1 MKNNI
6 MTIENVRGYVD
17 ENNVAYLNLEDVA
30 RGLGISKKAPSGNI
44 VVRWERL
51 YRYLVDLNFM
61 PTSGHENDFGGHDI
75 ENYDFSNISSFKEVL
90 PEYIPEN
97 IFYKLCMK
105 ASNPLAR
112 AFQDKV
118 ADEILP
124 EIRKKGYYVSE
135 KAIKTKE
142 EELLDSILRKPVNPS
157 NLSEVAFR
165 EDIALKRGSL
175 LYEISK
181 TMPSEFLQ
189 EKVKSQAVNILSGN
203 KTIQVIGEDIPQ
215 TAKTEILPDTYTATE
230 ISQMI
235 NEKYGIDLG
244 CSKVGSCAN
253 RFGLKIDENGYW
265 HFKEDYGNVAFRYY
279 PHMVDKIVDSIVKD
293 EKLVKRYGISEFAQ
307 KHLNIMPADIVD
319 SNDSVVVSDKFIF
332 EPAYTSRELATM
344 INKKYG
350 INVTYS
356 KIENWTKRFRL
367 HKDEFGYWK
376 QREDSNFKDF
386 IYYSF
391 MVDKLVAY
399 LLNDDSLVKRHG
411 LDELKTRFYSGEFEN
426 SDN

>member
-1 MKNNI
+1 MQNNI

-30 RGLGISKKAPSGNI
+30 RGLGWSKTEIKNGKEYESIRKSRILNYLEDISFFDHLWAKGLKPDVNS
-44 VVRWERL
+44 
-51 YRYLVDLNFM
+51 
-61 PTSGHENDFGGHDI
+61 
-75 ENYDFSNISSFKEVL
+75 L

-124 EIRKKGYYVSE
+124 EIRKKGYYLSE
-135 KAIKTKE
+135 NITKTKE

-157 NLSEVAFR
+157 SLSEVAFR

-189 EKVKSQAVNILSGN
+189 EKVKSQAINILSGN
-203 KTIQVIGEDIPQ
+203 KTIQLIGEDIPQ

-235 NEKYGIDLG
+235 MEKYGIDLG
-244 CSKVGSCAN
+244 CSKIGSCAN
-253 RFGLKIDENGYW
+253 RFGLKTDENGYW

-279 PHMVDKIVDSIVKD
+279 PHMVDKIVDFIVND
-293 EKLVKRYGISEFAQ
+293 EKLVKRYGISQFAQ
-307 KHLNIMPADIVD
+307 KYLNINPVEILE
-319 SNDSVVVSDKFIF
+319 SNNNENISGETIS
-332 EPAYTSRELATM
+332 EPVYTSRELATM

>member
-1 MKNNI
+1 MQNYI

-17 ENNVAYLNLEDVA
+17 ENNVAYLNLEDVS
-30 RGLGISKKAPSGNI
+30 RGLGISKKALSGNI

-51 YRYLVDLNFM
+51 YRYLVDLNFT

-142 EELLDSILRKPVNPS
+142 DDILDSILRKPVNPS

-181 TMPSEFLQ
+181 TMPSEFLK

-235 NEKYGIDLG
+235 EEKYGMDLG

-253 RFGLKIDENGYW
+253 RFGLKTDENGYW

-279 PHMVDKIVDSIVKD
+279 PHMVDKIVDFIVKD

-307 KHLNIMPADIVD
+307 KHLNITPIEILE
-319 SNDSVVVSDKFIF
+319 SNNNENISGEIIS
-332 EPAYTSRELATM
+332 EPAYTSREIAAM
-344 INKKYG
+344 INEKYG
-350 INVTYS
+350 TDVTYS
-356 KIENWTKRFRL
+356 KVENWTKRFRL

-376 QREDSNFKDF
+376 HREDSKFKDF
-386 IYYSF
+386 MYYSF
-391 MVDKLVAY
+391 MVDKIVAY

>member
-1 MKNNI
+1 MQNDI

-17 ENNVAYLNLEDVA
+17 EHNVAYLNLEDVA
-30 RGLGISKKAPSGNI
+30 RGLGWVKTEIKNGKEYESIRKARILNYLEDISFFDHLWAKGLKPD
-44 VVRWERL
+44 EHL
-51 YRYLVDLNFM
+51 
-61 PTSGHENDFGGHDI
+61 
-75 ENYDFSNISSFKEVL
+75 L

-112 AFQDKV
+112 SFQDKV

-135 KAIKTKE
+135 NLTKTKE
-142 EELLDSILRKPVNPS
+142 EEILDSILRKPVNPS

-235 NEKYGIDLG
+235 EEKYGIDLG

-253 RFGLKIDENGYW
+253 RFGLKTDENGYW

-279 PHMVDKIVDSIVKD
+279 PHMVDKIVEFIVND
-293 EKLVKRYGISEFAQ
+293 EKLVKRYGISQFAQ
-307 KHLNIMPADIVD
+307 KYLNVTPIEMLD
-319 SNDSVVVSDKFIF
+319 SNDNEDILEEVIS
-332 EPAYTSRELATM
+332 EPSYTSREIAAM
-344 INKKYG
+344 INEKYG
-350 INVTYS
+350 TDVTYS
-356 KIENWTKRFRL
+356 KVENWTKRFRL

-376 QREDSNFKDF
+376 QREDSKFKDF
-386 IYYSF
+386 MYYSF
-391 MVDKLVAY
+391 MVDKIVAY

>member
-1 MKNNI
+1 
-6 MTIENVRGYVD
+6 MTIQNVRGYVD
-17 ENNVAYLNLEDVA
+17 EHNVAYLNLEDVA
-30 RGLGISKKAPSGNI
+30 RGLGWVKTEIKNGKEYESIRKARILNYLEDISFFDHLWAKGLKSD
-44 VVRWERL
+44 EHL
-51 YRYLVDLNFM
+51 
-61 PTSGHENDFGGHDI
+61 
-75 ENYDFSNISSFKEVL
+75 L

-112 AFQDKV
+112 LFQDKV

-135 KAIKTKE
+135 KSIKTKE
-142 EELLDSILRKPVNPS
+142 DEILDSILRKPVNPS

-235 NEKYGIDLG
+235 EEKYGIDLG

-253 RFGLKIDENGYW
+253 RFGLKTDENGYW

-279 PHMVDKIVDSIVKD
+279 PHMVDKIVEFIVND
-293 EKLVKRYGISEFAQ
+293 EKLVKRYGISQFAQ
-307 KHLNIMPADIVD
+307 KYLNINPVEILE
-319 SNDSVVVSDKFIF
+319 SNNNENISGKIIS
-332 EPAYTSRELATM
+332 EPAYTSREIATM

-356 KIENWTKRFRL
+356 KVENWTKRFRL

-376 QREDSNFKDF
+376 QREDSKFKDF
-386 IYYSF
+386 IYYGF

-399 LLNDDSLVKRHG
+399 LLNDDSLVKRHN
-411 LDELKTRFYSGEFEN
+411 LDEVKTRFYSGEFEN

>member
-1 MKNNI
+1 MQNDI

-17 ENNVAYLNLEDVA
+17 EHNVAYLNLEDVA
-30 RGLGISKKAPSGNI
+30 RGLGWVKTEIKNGKEYESIRKARILNYLEDISFFDHLWAKGLKPDEHS
-44 VVRWERL
+44 
-51 YRYLVDLNFM
+51 
-61 PTSGHENDFGGHDI
+61 
-75 ENYDFSNISSFKEVL
+75 L

-112 AFQDKV
+112 SFQDKV

-135 KAIKTKE
+135 KVIKTKE
-142 EELLDSILRKPVNPS
+142 EEILDSILRKPVNPS

-235 NEKYGIDLG
+235 EEKYGIDLG

-253 RFGLKIDENGYW
+253 RFGLKTDENGYW

-279 PHMVDKIVDSIVKD
+279 PHMVDKIVEFIVND
-293 EKLVKRYGISEFAQ
+293 EKLVKRYGISQFAQ
-307 KHLNIMPADIVD
+307 KYLNVTPTEMLD
-319 SNDSVVVSDKFIF
+319 SNDNEDILEEVIS
-332 EPAYTSRELATM
+332 EPAYTSREIAAM
-344 INKKYG
+344 INEKYRTD
-350 INVTYS
+350 VTYS
-356 KIENWTKRFRL
+356 KVENWTKRFRL

-376 QREDSNFKDF
+376 QREDSKFKEF
-386 IYYSF
+386 MYYSF
-391 MVDKLVAY
+391 MVDKIVAY

>member
-1 MKNNI
+1 MQNDI

-30 RGLGISKKAPSGNI
+30 RGLGWVKTEIKNGKEYESIRKARILNYLEDISFFDHLWAKGLKPDEHS
-44 VVRWERL
+44 
-51 YRYLVDLNFM
+51 
-61 PTSGHENDFGGHDI
+61 
-75 ENYDFSNISSFKEVL
+75 L

-112 AFQDKV
+112 SFQDKV

-142 EELLDSILRKPVNPS
+142 EEILDSILRKPVNPN

-235 NEKYGIDLG
+235 EEKYGIDLG

-253 RFGLKIDENGYW
+253 RFGLKTDENGYW

-279 PHMVDKIVDSIVKD
+279 PHMVDKIVEFIVND
-293 EKLVKRYGISEFAQ
+293 EKLVKRYGISEFS
-307 KHLNIMPADIVD
+307 KKYLNVNLAEILY
-319 SNDSVVVSDKFIF
+319 SNDNDNEDILEEAVS
-332 EPAYTSRELATM
+332 EPAYTSREIATM

-350 INVTYS
+350 TDVTYS
-356 KIENWTKRFRL
+356 KVENWTKRFRL

-376 QREDSNFKDF
+376 QREDSKFKDF
-386 IYYSF
+386 MYYGI
-391 MVDKLVAY
+391 MIDKLVAY

>member
-1 MKNNI
+1 MQNNI

-17 ENNVAYLNLEDVA
+17 NENVAYLNLGDVA
-30 RGLGISKKAPSGNI
+30 RGLGFVTTAASGNV
-44 VVRWERL
+44 VVRWARL
-51 YRYLVDLNFM
+51 LNYLFEFGVA
-61 PTSGHENDFGGHDI
+61 TSGHDVATDSI
-75 ENYDFSNISSFKEVL
+75 TAKERL

-112 AFQDKV
+112 TFQGKV

-135 KAIKTKE
+135 KAIKTTE

-189 EKVKSQAVNILSGN
+189 EKVKSQAINILSGN
-203 KTIQVIGEDIPQ
+203 NTIQVIGEDIPQ

-235 NEKYGIDLG
+235 EEKYGIDLG
-244 CSKVGSCAN
+244 CSKVGNCAN
-253 RFGLKIDENGYW
+253 RFGLKTDENGYW
-265 HFKEDYGNVAFRYY
+265 HFKEDCGNVAFRYY
-279 PHMVDKIVDSIVKD
+279 PHMVDKIVEFIVND
-293 EKLVKRYGISEFAQ
+293 EKLVKRYGIFEFAQ
-307 KHLNIMPADIVD
+307 KYLNITPAEIVD
-319 SNDSVVVSDKFIF
+319 SNDSVVVSNEFIF
-332 EPAYTSRELATM
+332 EPVYTSRELATM

>member
-1 MKNNI
+1 MQNDI

-30 RGLGISKKAPSGNI
+30 RGLGWVKTEIKNGKEYESIRKSRILNYLEDISFFDHLWAKGLKPDVNS
-44 VVRWERL
+44 
-51 YRYLVDLNFM
+51 
-61 PTSGHENDFGGHDI
+61 
-75 ENYDFSNISSFKEVL
+75 L

-112 AFQDKV
+112 LFQDKV

-124 EIRKKGYYVSE
+124 EIRKKGYYVSK
-135 KAIKTKE
+135 KATKTKE
-142 EELLDSILRKPVNPS
+142 EEILDSILRKPVNPS

-215 TAKTEILPDTYTATE
+215 IAKTEILPDTYTATE
-230 ISQMI
+230 ISRMI

-332 EPAYTSRELATM
+332 EPVYTSRELATM

>member
-1 MKNNI
+1 MQNDI

-30 RGLGISKKAPSGNI
+30 RGLGWVKTEIKNGKEYESIRKARILNYLEDISFFDHLWAKGLKPDVNS
-44 VVRWERL
+44 
-51 YRYLVDLNFM
+51 
-61 PTSGHENDFGGHDI
+61 
-75 ENYDFSNISSFKEVL
+75 L

-112 AFQDKV
+112 LFQDKV

-124 EIRKKGYYVSE
+124 EIRKKGYYVSK
-135 KAIKTKE
+135 KATKTKE
-142 EELLDSILRKPVNPS
+142 EEILDSILRKPVNPS

-215 TAKTEILPDTYTATE
+215 IAKTEILPDTYTATE

-279 PHMVDKIVDSIVKD
+279 PHMVDKIIDSIVKD

-332 EPAYTSRELATM
+332 EPVYTSRELATM

>member
-1 MKNNI
+1 MQNDI

-17 ENNVAYLNLEDVA
+17 EKNVAYLNLEDVA
-30 RGLGISKKAPSGNI
+30 RGLGFVTTAASGNV
-44 VVRWERL
+44 VVRWARL
-51 YRYLVDLNFM
+51 LNYLLEFGVA
-61 PTSGHENDFGGHDI
+61 TSGHDVATDSI
-75 ENYDFSNISSFKEVL
+75 TAKERL

-112 AFQDKV
+112 SFQDKV

-142 EELLDSILRKPVNPS
+142 EEILDSILRKPVNPS

-235 NEKYGIDLG
+235 EEKYGIDLG

-253 RFGLKIDENGYW
+253 RFGLKTDENGYW

-279 PHMVDKIVDSIVKD
+279 PHMVEKIVDFIIKD

-307 KHLNIMPADIVD
+307 KHLNIKPAEILDSKDSEDI
-319 SNDSVVVSDKFIF
+319 SDKAVS
-332 EPAYTSRELATM
+332 EPAYTSREIAAM

-356 KIENWTKRFRL
+356 KVENWTKRFRL

-376 QREDSNFKDF
+376 QREDSKFKDF
-386 IYYSF
+386 MYYGV
-391 MVDKLVAY
+391 MIDKIVAY
-399 LLNDDSLVKRHG
+399 LLNDDSLVKRHN
-411 LDELKTRFYSGEFEN
+411 LDELKTRFYAGEFEN
-426 SDN
+426 FDN

>member
-1 MKNNI
+1 MQNNI

-30 RGLGISKKAPSGNI
+30 RGLGWVKTEIKNGKEYESIRKARILNYLEDISFFDHLWAKGLKPDVNS
-44 VVRWERL
+44 
-51 YRYLVDLNFM
+51 
-61 PTSGHENDFGGHDI
+61 
-75 ENYDFSNISSFKEVL
+75 L

-157 NLSEVAFR
+157 SLSEVAFR

-189 EKVKSQAVNILSGN
+189 EKVKSQAINILSGN

-235 NEKYGIDLG
+235 EEKYGIDLG
-244 CSKVGSCAN
+244 CSKVGNCAN
-253 RFGLKIDENGYW
+253 KFGLKTDENGYW

-279 PHMVDKIVDSIVKD
+279 PHMVDKIVDFIVKD
-293 EKLVKRYGISEFAQ
+293 EKLVKRYGISQFAQ
-307 KHLNIMPADIVD
+307 KYLNITPAEIVE
-319 SNDSVVVSDKFIF
+319 SNNNENISGEIIS
-332 EPAYTSRELATM
+332 EPAYTSREIAAM

-376 QREDSNFKDF
+376 QREDSKFKDF
-386 IYYSF
+386 MYYGI
-391 MVDKLVAY
+391 MIDKLVAY
-399 LLNDDSLVKRHG
+399 LLNDDSLVKRHN

>member
-1 MKNNI
+1 
-6 MTIENVRGYVD
+6 
-17 ENNVAYLNLEDVA
+17 
-30 RGLGISKKAPSGNI
+30 
-44 VVRWERL
+44 
-51 YRYLVDLNFM
+51 
-61 PTSGHENDFGGHDI
+61 
-75 ENYDFSNISSFKEVL
+75 
-90 PEYIPEN
+90 
-97 IFYKLCMK
+97 MK

-112 AFQDKV
+112 TFQDKV

-135 KAIKTKE
+135 KAIKTTE

-189 EKVKSQAVNILSGN
+189 EKVKSQAINILSGN

-235 NEKYGIDLG
+235 EEKYGIDLG
-244 CSKVGSCAN
+244 CSKVGNCAN
-253 RFGLKIDENGYW
+253 RFGLKTDENGYW

-279 PHMVDKIVDSIVKD
+279 PHMVDKIVEFIVND
-293 EKLVKRYGISEFAQ
+293 EKLVKRYGIFEFAQ
-307 KHLNIMPADIVD
+307 KYLNITPAEIVD
-319 SNDSVVVSDKFIF
+319 SNDSVVVSNEFIF
-332 EPAYTSRELATM
+332 EPVYTSRELATM

>member
-1 MKNNI
+1 MQNDI

-30 RGLGISKKAPSGNI
+30 RGLGWVKTEIKNGKEYESIRKARILNYLEDISFFDHLWAKGLKPDVNS
-44 VVRWERL
+44 
-51 YRYLVDLNFM
+51 
-61 PTSGHENDFGGHDI
+61 
-75 ENYDFSNISSFKEVL
+75 L

-112 AFQDKV
+112 LFQDKV

-135 KAIKTKE
+135 KATKTKE
-142 EELLDSILRKPVNPS
+142 EEILDSILRKPVNPS
-157 NLSEVAFR
+157 NLSEAAFR

-189 EKVKSQAVNILSGN
+189 EKVKSQAINILSGN
-203 KTIQVIGEDIPQ
+203 KTIQLIGEDIPQ
-215 TAKTEILPDTYTATE
+215 TAKIEILPDTYTATE
-230 ISQMI
+230 ILQMI
-235 NEKYGIDLG
+235 EEKYGIDLG

-253 RFGLKIDENGYW
+253 RFGLKTDENGYW

-279 PHMVDKIVDSIVKD
+279 PHMVDKIVEFIVND
-293 EKLVKRYGISEFAQ
+293 EKLVKRYGISQFAQ
-307 KHLNIMPADIVD
+307 KYLNINPVEILE
-319 SNDSVVVSDKFIF
+319 SNNNENISGETIS
-332 EPAYTSRELATM
+332 EPAYTSREIAAM
-344 INKKYG
+344 INEKYG
-350 INVTYS
+350 TDVTYS
-356 KIENWTKRFRL
+356 KVENWTKRFRL

-376 QREDSNFKDF
+376 QRDGSKFKDF
-386 IYYSF
+386 MYYGV
-391 MVDKLVAY
+391 MVDKIVAY
-399 LLNDDSLVKRHG
+399 LLNDDSLVKRHN

-426 SDN
+426 SDD

>member
-1 MKNNI
+1 M
-6 MTIENVRGYVD
+6 
-17 ENNVAYLNLEDVA
+17 
-30 RGLGISKKAPSGNI
+30 
-44 VVRWERL
+44 RWERL
-51 YRYLVDLNFM
+51 YRYLVDLNFT

-332 EPAYTSRELATM
+332 EPVHTSRELATM

>member
-1 MKNNI
+1 MQNDI

-17 ENNVAYLNLEDVA
+17 EHNVAYLNLEDVA
-30 RGLGISKKAPSGNI
+30 RGLGWVKTEIKNGKEYESIRKARILNYLEDISFFDHLWAKGLKPDEHS
-44 VVRWERL
+44 
-51 YRYLVDLNFM
+51 
-61 PTSGHENDFGGHDI
+61 
-75 ENYDFSNISSFKEVL
+75 L
-90 PEYIPEN
+90 PEYIPKN

-112 AFQDKV
+112 SFQDKV

-135 KAIKTKE
+135 KVIKTKE
-142 EELLDSILRKPVNPS
+142 EEILDSILRKPVNPS

-235 NEKYGIDLG
+235 EEKYGIDLG

-253 RFGLKIDENGYW
+253 RFGLKTDESGYW

-279 PHMVDKIVDSIVKD
+279 PHMVDKIVEFIVND

-307 KHLNIMPADIVD
+307 KHLNIKPAEILDSKDSEDI
-319 SNDSVVVSDKFIF
+319 SDKAVS
-332 EPAYTSRELATM
+332 EPAYTSREIAAM
-344 INKKYG
+344 INEKYRTD
-350 INVTYS
+350 VTYS
-356 KIENWTKRFRL
+356 KVENWTKRFRL
-367 HKDEFGYWK
+367 HKDEFG
-376 QREDSNFKDF
+376 
-386 IYYSF
+386 
-391 MVDKLVAY
+391 
-399 LLNDDSLVKRHG
+399 
-411 LDELKTRFYSGEFEN
+411 
-426 SDN
+426 

>member
-1 MKNNI
+1 MQNDI

-17 ENNVAYLNLEDVA
+17 EHNVAYLNLEDVA
-30 RGLGISKKAPSGNI
+30 RGLGWVKTEIKNGKEYESIRKARILNYLEDISFFDHLWAKGLKPDEYS
-44 VVRWERL
+44 
-51 YRYLVDLNFM
+51 
-61 PTSGHENDFGGHDI
+61 
-75 ENYDFSNISSFKEVL
+75 L

-105 ASNPLAR
+105 ASNHLAR
-112 AFQDKV
+112 SFQDKV

-135 KAIKTKE
+135 KVIKTKE
-142 EELLDSILRKPVNPS
+142 EEILDSILRKPVNPS

-235 NEKYGIDLG
+235 EEKYGIDLG

-253 RFGLKIDENGYW
+253 RFGLKTDENGYW

-279 PHMVDKIVDSIVKD
+279 PHMVDKIVEFIVND
-293 EKLVKRYGISEFAQ
+293 EKLVKRYGISQFAQ
-307 KHLNIMPADIVD
+307 KYLNVTPTEMLD
-319 SNDSVVVSDKFIF
+319 SNDNDNEDILEEVIS
-332 EPAYTSRELATM
+332 EPAYTSREIAVM
-344 INKKYG
+344 INEKYG
-350 INVTYS
+350 TDVTYS
-356 KIENWTKRFRL
+356 KVENWTKRFRL

-376 QREDSNFKDF
+376 QREDSKFKDF
-386 IYYSF
+386 MYYSF
-391 MVDKLVAY
+391 MVDKIVAY